1 MQLKGS
7 NSFSRWTDFFF
18 PLDTGDVEEKSGF
31 VCCTPTDRHPMVCVA
46 GDKLLFLVCFVL
58 IKVAAKKNGSL
69 GNQAG

>member
-1 MQLKGS
+1 M
-7 NSFSRWTDFFF
+7 
-18 PLDTGDVEEKSGF
+18 EEKSGF